1 MPDTIDSG
9 AFRHIL
15 VPIGVVIAL
24 GVARIVT
31 GAASYVQYRDRVRFS
46 AAHAVWCIILF
57 LWFVGLWWIMYGFR
71 QVAGSSWS
79 YFTLI
84 FLLLGPSLLYLT
96 ATLLLPEVPDQGAL
110 DLEELLERLAR
121 PLFLSLGSVLLWLI
135 TAEITLLNDPW
146 IVLPKRLLQGSVLT
160 LFGLGA
166 LFPSRKMVT
175 VLGAI
180 TLPVVIVAFATV
192 RDTLA

>member
-1 MPDTIDSG
+1 MPETLDSG
-9 AFRHIL
+9 AFKHIL

-31 GAASYVQYRDRVRFS
+31 AVANYVQYRDRVRFS
-46 AAHAVWCIILF
+46 VAHAVWCTIVF

-71 QVAGSSWS
+71 QVEGSSWS
-79 YFTLI
+79 YFSLI
-84 FLLLGPSLLYLT
+84 FLLLGPGLLYLT
-96 ATLLLPEVPDQGAL
+96 ATLLLPDVPDQGEL
-110 DLEELLERLAR
+110 DLTEPLDRLAR
-121 PLFLSLGSVLLWLI
+121 PILLSLASVLLWLM
-135 TAEITLLNDPW
+135 TAEVTLLNEPL

-160 LFGLGA
+160 LFGIGM

-180 TLPVVIVAFATV
+180 TLPVVLIAFATV